1 MEWPTVCD
9 RQLRYLTPVISDS
22 VFCGQEDEEIMGGTR
37 EMKDTAQKDFI
48 AFPDI
53 AADTINALL
62 YQGKALTDAGNLC
75 AGPTETIYQGKEK
88 LKGQY
93 EDLCKYELIDGKVR
107 LMYLIANQTAV
118 DGKMLLRKAG
128 YTGGAYR
135 EQYEGKMQDIFPV
148 IEIVLYWGEPR
159 WRSSRN
165 IRRLFAKRKFPEGAW
180 DYIDDLKLHVYEM
193 RHLSAEIRERF
204 QSDMRII
211 VDFLAEGS
219 DYRSD
224 RKIMHKAALIRMIR
238 VLSGESDT
246 EDIGDWLC
254 QKGIR
259 EEDEVT
265 VCELFDQYVKQ
276 GREEG
281 WEEGKAEGK
290 ARQLVEDIENTMNFF
305 HVTLEKACESLGITV
320 SRYEEAKRI

>member
-53 AADTINALL
+53 A
-62 YQGKALTDAGNLC
+62 
-75 AGPTETIYQGKEK
+75 
-88 LKGQY
+88 
-93 EDLCKYELIDGKVR
+93 
-107 LMYLIANQTAV
+107 
-118 DGKMLLRKAG
+118 
-128 YTGGAYR
+128 
-135 EQYEGKMQDIFPV
+135 
-148 IEIVLYWGEPR
+148 
-159 WRSSRN
+159 
-165 IRRLFAKRKFPEGAW
+165 
-180 DYIDDLKLHVYEM
+180 
-193 RHLSAEIRERF
+193 
-204 QSDMRII
+204 
-211 VDFLAEGS
+211 
-219 DYRSD
+219 
-224 RKIMHKAALIRMIR
+224 IRMIR